1 MGLRAAQYAA
11 AAVALGL
18 PAFMLYGGGVFVGQ
32 PPRWARPALGW
43 SAAMLALLATGAL
56 ALQTGLMAGALDQAL
71 NPEALG
77 FVLGGTALGAAYA
90 VRIGAG
96 LLLLRAVLALR
107 PGRGLWLVGL
117 FLGLVVAASFAW
129 TGHGAAT
136 EGPGHGLHL
145 AADILHAVAA
155 LIWLGAIFAF
165 VALASRRIEA
175 DAVSRAELAAALG
188 GFARVGT
195 ICVAVLLVTGLI
207 NSFYLVSVERAFS
220 LGVTPY
226 GRLLAVKLAAFA
238 AMLGLA
244 ALHRFRSTPALE
256 RDGGSLSGLRLSL
269 GAELALGLLIL
280 ALVGAM
286 GMLAPPASL

>member
-18 PAFMLYGGGVFVGQ
+18 PAFMLYGGGVFGGQ
-32 PPRWARPALGW
+32 TPLWARPILGW
-43 SAAMLALLATGAL
+43 SAALLLLLATAAL
-56 ALQTGLMAGALDQAL
+56 ALQTGLMAGALDQTL

-77 FVLGGTALGAAYA
+77 FVLGGTSLGAAYA

-96 LLLLRAVLALR
+96 LVLLLAVLTLR
-107 PGRGLWLVGL
+107 PGRGLWLAGL
-117 FLGLVVAASFAW
+117 ALGLVVAASFAW

-145 AADILHAVAA
+145 ASDIAHAVAA
-155 LIWLGAIFAF
+155 LIWLGAVFAF
-165 VALASRRIEA
+165 VILATRRIEA
-175 DAVSRAELAAALG
+175 DVTAQGAPATALG

-195 ICVAVLLVTGLI
+195 ICVVVLLVTGLI
-207 NSFYLVSVERAFS
+207 NSFYLVGMERVFS
-220 LGVTPY
+220 LSETPY

-256 RDGGSLSGLRLSL
+256 RGQGGLGGLRLSL
-269 GAELALGLLIL
+269 GAELLLGALIL
-280 ALVGAM
+280 ALVGTM

>member
-18 PAFMLYGGGVFVGQ
+18 PAFMLYGGGVFGGQ

-43 SAAMLALLATGAL
+43 SAAALAVLATAAL
-56 ALQTGLMAGALDQAL
+56 AMQTGLMAGALDQAL

-77 FVLGGTALGAAYA
+77 FVLGGTSLGAAYA

-96 LLLLRAVLALR
+96 LLLLLAVLALR
-107 PGRGLWLVGL
+107 PGRGLWLVSL
-117 FLGLVVAASFAW
+117 SLGLVVAASFAW

-145 AADILHAVAA
+145 ASDIAHAVAA
-155 LIWLGAIFAF
+155 LIWLGAVFAF
-165 VALASRRIEA
+165 VALAMRRIEE
-175 DAVSRAELAAALG
+175 DAASQAELATALG
-188 GFARVGT
+188 GFARVGS

-207 NSFYLVSVERAFS
+207 NSVFLVSVEQVFS
-220 LGVTPY
+220 LGATPY
-226 GRLLAVKLAAFA
+226 GRLLAAKLAAFV

-256 RDGGSLSGLRLSL
+256 RGEGGMAGLRLSL
-269 GAELALGLLIL
+269 GAELVLGLLIL